1 MNVLLIRPIGDI
13 IIQSLHD
20 PKSYKFDRF
29 GVTIGKYNGVTA
41 WKVAYWFRAKN
52 AFGALIL

>member
-1 MNVLLIRPIGDI
+1 LIGPIGDI

-29 GVTIGKYNGVTA
+29 EVTIGKYNGVTA
-41 WKVAYWFRAKN
+41 WKVDYWLRAKN